1 MMAKAAVMCLR
12 YVYRDCSNA
21 TLYSTVA
28 QSPQSQRGLSNPE
41 FFIDY
46 GCSHSRLRPGSAS
59 RPPSSV
65 SDSKRIAASLA
76 TARATRYSRPK
87 ENKNQWLRSA
97 TYSISPEFCLPVC
110 LPVSLPAYLLVCL
123 PVCLSTCLSVCLSV
137 CVIRSSPQ
145 MTPLPS
151 ADLSP

>member
-1 MMAKAAVMCLR
+1 MAKAAIMCLR
-12 YVYRDCSNA
+12 YLHRDCCNA
-21 TLYSTVA
+21 TLYSAVA
-28 QSPQSQRGLSNPE
+28 QSLQSQRGLSNPE

-46 GCSHSRLRPGSAS
+46 GCSRSRLRPGSAS

-97 TYSISPEFCLPVC
+97 TYSISPEFCLSVC
-110 LPVSLPAYLLVCL
+110 QPA
-123 PVCLSTCLSVCLSV
+123 CLSVCLSHTIKLRGFTAV
-137 CVIRSSPQ
+137 SKH
-145 MTPLPS
+145 
-151 ADLSP
+151 AGKLS